1 MITAA
6 LSSAALSS
14 ELLLTKKIPVTS
26 FQKQLHLGKSH
37 LMVKCWALMN
47 VKANIGNIK
56 GNQMP
61 SK

>member
-14 ELLLTKKIPVTS
+14 ELLLTKKIPVIS
-26 FQKQLHLGKSH
+26 FQKQLHLEKSH
-37 LMVKCWALMN
+37 LMLKCGVLMN
-47 VKANIGNIK
+47 VKANIKNIK